1 MTVYRLY
8 SGRELQFDINLL
20 TSEFPMALADAL
32 DRILTPALEMLPAP
46 RHPSELIA
54 VQAS

>member
-20 TSEFPMALADAL
+20 TSAFPVALADAL
-32 DRILTPALEMLPAP
+32 DRVLTPALEMLPTP
-46 RHPSELIA
+46 RQPSELIA
-54 VQAS
+54 AQAS

>member
-20 TSEFPMALADAL
+20 TSAFPVALADAL
-32 DRILTPALEMLPAP
+32 DRVLTPDLEMLPTP
-46 RHPSELIA
+46 RQPSELIV

>member
-20 TSEFPMALADAL
+20 TLAFPVALADAL
-32 DRILTPALEMLPAP
+32 DRVLTPDLEMLPTP
-46 RHPSELIA
+46 HQPSELIV

>member
-20 TSEFPMALADAL
+20 TLAFPVALADAL
-32 DRILTPALEMLPAP
+32 DRVLTPDLEMLP
-46 RHPSELIA
+46 RQPSELIV